1 MSDRTNWIDPDEAAD
16 LRHADRAQRKRDAA
30 ANAQVW
36 NRRYFDE
43 QYPDDEVNPNQPR
56 CTAGANGA
64 LAARRAIEAAQ
75 NMEKNK

>member
-1 MSDRTNWIDPDEAAD
+1 MIDPDEAAE
-16 LRHADRAQRKRDAA
+16 LRRTDQQQRRRDKALVA
-30 ANAQVW
+30 HVW
-36 NRRYFDE
+36 SRSQFDE
-43 QYPDDEVNPNQPR
+43 QFPDDGEYRNPNQPR